1 MKTTLSGQ
9 HDVAVEIRLTY
20 KCPGT
25 LFENRL
31 RFCFLK
37 GLHGEVVF
45 STVGFLQEGTWSK
58 SPSWGLSG
66 LFVSCPM
73 AAGMD
78 SLPVALRWTE
88 WVYKMDEWICFLK
101 YKYGCFKKKKQPR
114 NASAACLFKATFVCC
129 FSFICQKNTV
139 LYREVK

>member
-101 YKYGCFKKKKQPR
+101 YKYGCFKALHPGHK
-114 NASAACLFKATFVCC
+114 
-129 FSFICQKNTV
+129 
-139 LYREVK
+139 EVKNNHIVCILSKFFLLLCSLT